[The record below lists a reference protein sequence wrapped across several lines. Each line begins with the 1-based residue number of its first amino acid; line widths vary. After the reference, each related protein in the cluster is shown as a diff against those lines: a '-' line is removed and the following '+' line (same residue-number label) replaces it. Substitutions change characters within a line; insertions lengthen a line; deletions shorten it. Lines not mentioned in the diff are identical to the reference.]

1 MTTQQTGQP
10 APGPAVTGHAYV
22 PAAPRGRR
30 ASSRPARPRRQH
42 SVKAKWL
49 WLTVLALALIGLTHG
64 LILIPAVVVAA
75 AVSVRKGRIGK
86 VPAMAAAFGL
96 IVLIITISV
105 TTWSHGS
112 KVPAVSS
119 QPKLHHSAPL
129 VPVPKSS
136 PSSPSS
142 ATPSSPAPV
151 HSSPAP
157 VQTQPVARPS
167 SPAPV
172 QTTQQAT
179 QPAATSYRAGEFCS
193 VHGATSVDAHGNPI
207 VCADKNGWRWEH

>member
-1 MTTQQTGQP
+1 MTTRQTGRS
-10 APGPAVTGHAYV
+10 APGPAATSHTGV
-22 PAAPRGRR
+22 SAAPRGRR
-30 ASSRPARPRRQH
+30 GSTRPARPGRQL
-42 SVKAKWL
+42 SVRAKWF

-64 LILIPAVVVAA
+64 LVLIPAVVLAA
-75 AVSVRKGRIGK
+75 AVAVRRGRIGK

-96 IVLIITISV
+96 IVLIITVSV

-112 KVPAVSS
+112 KAAAVSP

-129 VPVPKSS
+129 VPAPKSR

-142 ATPSSPAPV
+142 ATPSSRAPV
-151 HSSPAP
+151 QPSPAWA
-157 VQTQPVARPS
+157 QTQPVARPS

-193 VHGATSVDAHGNPI
+193 VHGATSIDAHGNPI
-207 VCADKNGWRWEH
+207 TCAYKNGWRWEH

>member
-10 APGPAVTGHAYV
+10 APGPAATEYAGV
-22 PAAPRGRR
+22 PAAQRGRR
-30 ASSRPARPRRQH
+30 GSSRPARPRRRH
-42 SVKAKWL
+42 SVRAKWFL
-49 WLTVLALALIGLTHG
+49 LTVLALALIGLTHG
-64 LILIPAVVVAA
+64 LVLIPAVVLAA
-75 AVSVRKGRIGK
+75 AIAVRHGRIGK
-86 VPAMAAAFGL
+86 IPAMVAAFGL
-96 IVLIITISV
+96 VVLIITISV

-112 KVPAVSS
+112 RAPAVSP

-129 VPVPKSS
+129 VPAPKSS

-151 HSSPAP
+151 QSSPAP
-157 VQTQPVARPS
+157 AQTQPVARPS

-193 VHGATSVDAHGNPI
+193 VHGATSVDAHGNAI
-207 VCADKNGWRWEH
+207 TCAYKNGWRWEH

>member
-49 WLTVLALALIGLTHG
+49 WLTVLAVALIGLTHG

-112 KVPAVSS
+112 KVPAVSP

-151 HSSPAP
+151 HSSPA
-157 VQTQPVARPS
+157 R
-167 SPAPV
+167 V